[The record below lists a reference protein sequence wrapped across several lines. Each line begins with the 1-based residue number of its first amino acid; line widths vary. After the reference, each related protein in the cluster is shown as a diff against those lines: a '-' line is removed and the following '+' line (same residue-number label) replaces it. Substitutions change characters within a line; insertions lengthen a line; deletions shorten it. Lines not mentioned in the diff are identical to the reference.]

1 MRKRLVSRGLV
12 VAVLAGAM
20 SLAAASSH
28 ASPARGSASACSSLR
43 NVVAFDGQASVT
55 GGASASGSEDPAGT
69 LTIELVRSAQKVH
82 VHLADKRHEGNY
94 YKFNGHASGGHVVVA
109 DVYGDTGGDYQ
120 GELNYNQPLGH
131 LPAGSSAG
139 AAVLGIDFSHCAY
152 KFDITFGV
160 QAAYTGDH
168 EADFGHFVTFGATTD
183 ASFLPK
189 NLHVHGAAVLKTFPH
204 CEQRLAGNAGCA
216 ETYGEWMP
224 ELILLDEC
232 HTTNTS
238 ECSITDTNPAL
249 DTPTHFTWSLKPVFK
264 KGKK

>member
-152 KFDITFGV
+152 KFDITFGSRPH
-160 QAAYTGDH
+160 TP
-168 EADFGHFVTFGATTD
+168 ATTRPTSGTLSPSGQPLTPLSCRRISTCTGPLFSRRSRI
-183 ASFLPK
+183 ASSDWL
-189 NLHVHGAAVLKTFPH
+189 GMRAALKHT
-204 CEQRLAGNAGCA
+204 ASGCR
-216 ETYGEWMP
+216 
-224 ELILLDEC
+224 
-232 HTTNTS
+232 S
-238 ECSITDTNPAL
+238 
-249 DTPTHFTWSLKPVFK
+249 
-264 KGKK
+264 